1 MKTGALTSFPGKG
14 KAMPKMR
21 DIAEKTGLN
30 ISTVSRALRDAP
42 DISPETVSL
51 VKRAAMQM
59 GYRLR
64 TSGRSSNTVG
74 LIVPEVGS
82 HYYSEMVETIERELK
97 KRGYSMIVSIGGFEV
112 NGILAEFDQMLNH
125 DICGLI
131 VNDCFVLNAKDD
143 IQKHDRI
150 AHSVLPLVL
159 ISENKV
165 ILPVDT
171 ISIANEM
178 AVRQALDL
186 LVELGHRE
194 IGYIGEYASD
204 VRYLALTRYL
214 KELGLPVRENHMKRG
229 KERFE
234 LGGYLRAKEL
244 LREKDEPRATA
255 VIACYDQVALGAL
268 DAFSEEG
275 VRVPEDISV
284 IGFDNIILNDYLP
297 IQLTSISN
305 PTEQLCSLAVKLLMD
320 NIHEKE
326 HHVVQNVSL
335 QPRLVVRS
343 STCPPREQ
351 IERNQQEDEKE

>member
-1 MKTGALTSFPGKG
+1 MT
-14 KAMPKMR
+14 MPKMR

-59 GYRLR
+59 GYHLR
-64 TSGRSSNTVG
+64 TSGRGSNTIG

-82 HYYSEMVETIERELK
+82 HYYSEMVETVERELK
-97 KRGYSMIVSIGGFEV
+97 KRGYTMIVVIGGFDV
-112 NGILAEFDQMLNH
+112 GGILTAFDQMLKH
-125 DICGLI
+125 DICGMI

-150 AHSVLPLVL
+150 AHSVVPLVL

-178 AVRQALDL
+178 AVRQALDHL
-186 LVELGHRE
+186 IELGHRE
-194 IGYIGEYASD
+194 IGYIGEFASD
-204 VRYLALTRYL
+204 VRYLAFTRYL
-214 KELGLPVRENHMKRG
+214 KELGLPVREEHMKRG

-244 LREKDEPRATA
+244 LKEQGEPRVTA
-255 VIACYDQVALGAL
+255 VLACYDQVALGAL
-268 DAFSEEG
+268 DAFAEEG
-275 VRVPEDISV
+275 VRVPEDLSV

-305 PTEQLCSLAVKLLMD
+305 PTEQLSALAVKLLMD
-320 NIHEKE
+320 NLVEKE
-326 HHVVQNVSL
+326 GHVVQNVSL
-335 QPRLVVRS
+335 QPRLVVRG
-343 STCPPREQ
+343 STRPPRESTSTDA
-351 IERNQQEDEKE
+351 ESPHE

>member
-1 MKTGALTSFPGKG
+1 
-14 KAMPKMR
+14 MPKMR

-64 TSGRSSNTVG
+64 TGARGNTTVG
-74 LIVPEVGS
+74 LIVPEVSS

-97 KRGYSMIVSIGGFEV
+97 KRGYSMIVIIGGFDV
-112 NGILAEFDQMLNH
+112 MGILTAFDQMLRH
-125 DICGLI
+125 DICGMI

-165 ILPVDT
+165 KLPVDT
-171 ISIANEM
+171 ISIATEM
-178 AVRQALDL
+178 GVRIAVDY
-186 LVELGHRE
+186 LVELGHSE

-204 VRYLALTRYL
+204 VRYLALTQYL
-214 KELGLPVRENHMKRG
+214 KERGLPVREQHMKRG

-244 LREKDEPRATA
+244 LKEMGQPRATA
-255 VIACYDQVALGAL
+255 VLACYDQVALGAL
-268 DAFSEEG
+268 DAFAEEG
-275 VRVPEDISV
+275 VRVPEGISI
-284 IGFDNIILNDYLP
+284 IGFDNIILNDYLS
-297 IQLTSISN
+297 IQLTSMSN
-305 PTEQLCSLAVKLLMD
+305 PTEQLGSLAVKLLMD
-320 NIHEKE
+320 NMLEKE
-326 HHVVQNVSL
+326 NHVVQNVSL
-335 QPRLVVRS
+335 QPRLVVRG
-343 STCPPREQ
+343 STCPPKMSTDQNAEEEIR
-351 IERNQQEDEKE
+351 

>member
-1 MKTGALTSFPGKG
+1 MT
-14 KAMPKMR
+14 KMH

-42 DISPETVSL
+42 DISPETISL
-51 VKRAAMQM
+51 VKKTAMQM

-64 TSGRSSNTVG
+64 TGGKSSTTVG

-82 HYYSEMVETIERELK
+82 HYYSEMVETVERELK
-97 KRGYSMIVSIGGFEV
+97 KRGYSMIVCIGGFDV
-112 NGILAEFDQMLNH
+112 SGILTAFDQILHH

-131 VNDCFVLNAKDD
+131 VNDCFRLDAEDD

-150 AHSVLPLVL
+150 AHSVVPLVL

-165 ILPVDT
+165 LLPVDT

-178 AVRQALDL
+178 AVRQILEH
-186 LVELGHRE
+186 LVELGHTE

-204 VRYLALTRYL
+204 VRYQSYLKYL
-214 KELGLPVRENHMKRG
+214 KEKNLPIRESHVKRG

-244 LREKDEPRATA
+244 IRETEEPRVTA
-255 VIACYDQVALGAL
+255 VVACYDQVALGAL
-268 DAFSEEG
+268 NAFAEEG
-275 VRVPEDISV
+275 IRVPEDLSV
-284 IGFDNIILNDYLP
+284 TGFDNIILNDYLP

-305 PTEQLCSLAVKLLMD
+305 PTEQLSALAVKLLMD
-320 NIHEKE
+320 NLHERE
-326 HHVVQNVSL
+326 NHVVQNVSL
-335 QPRLVVRS
+335 QPRLVIRS
-343 STCPPREQ
+343 STAAPRSHL
-351 IERNQQEDEKE
+351 